1 MTATSDGSTFA
12 YNDDGDMISR
22 NLNGQPVQTLAWSEE
37 HRLAHVKEGNTV
49 KAEFIYGLDDTR
61 LRRKTGDTYTYYH
74 SDGSEYAWDNATGTG
89 VFTYYHQIGGRTVAF
104 TTSDDSKTTWMFS
117 DQISSTSLT
126 RDDSGV
132 NKVQRYTP

>member
-1 MTATSDGSTFA
+1 MLGGCLWW
-12 YNDDGDMISR
+12 N
-22 NLNGQPVQTLAWSEE
+22 EE

-49 KAEFIYGLDDTR
+49 KAEFIYGLDDSR

-74 SDGSEYAWDNATGTG
+74 ADGSEYAWDNATGTG

-126 RDDSGV
+126 CDDAGV
-132 NKVQRYTP
+132 NRVQRYTTWGETRRVARVPRLQREAGATDYG